1 MPSVLPADPL
11 ENGLDQ
17 WVRVSQVTLIASLA
31 GWGIAV
37 VAVVLALT
45 LRARL
50 EAVARA
56 EHELRG
62 PATVLFLVCE
72 RLGREPAGRRHADAI
87 ATQLER
93 LGAGLADLDAAH
105 RGRRAGERPEPVE
118 LNRFARSAVD
128 GWRPALDA
136 AGRDARIDWRAGPAR
151 VVADRGRLA
160 QALGN
165 LLANAAEH
173 GDGPVELRG
182 RRVNGGVRVEVRNAA
197 RQPGER
203 RPGAGDPRPGWGHDE
218 GDRGRGLGIAARAAA
233 SAGGRLDLV
242 RDGGEVVAAIELP
255 DAA

>member
-1 MPSVLPADPL
+1 MTQLWS
-11 ENGLDQ
+11 
-17 WVRVSQVTLIASLA
+17 IA

-37 VAVVLALT
+37 VAVALAVS
-45 LRARL
+45 LRVRL

-62 PATVLFLVCE
+62 PATVLFLACE
-72 RLGREPAGRRHADAI
+72 RLAREPAGRRHAEAI
-87 ATQLER
+87 VTQLER
-93 LGAGLADLDAAH
+93 LGAGLADLAAAR

-128 GWRPALDA
+128 GWRPALEA
-136 AGRDARIDWRAGPAR
+136 AGRDARIDWRAGRAR

-182 RRVNGGVRVEVRNAA
+182 RRVNGGVRVEVRNAV
-197 RQPGER
+197 RQPGDSR
-203 RPGAGDPRPGWGHDE
+203 AGTGWQDGDR
-218 GDRGRGLGIAARAAA
+218 DRGRGLGIAAHAAA
-233 SAGGRLDLV
+233 SAGGHLDMED
-242 RDGGEVVAAIELP
+242 DGGEVVAAIELP

>member
-1 MPSVLPADPL
+1 MTLLWSV
-11 ENGLDQ
+11 
-17 WVRVSQVTLIASLA
+17 A

-37 VAVVLALT
+37 VAAVLAVS

-62 PATVLFLVCE
+62 PVTVLFLACE

-93 LGAGLADLDAAH
+93 LGAGLADLGAAR
-105 RGRRAGERPEPVE
+105 RGRRAADRPEPVE

-128 GWRPALDA
+128 GWRPAFEA
-136 AGRDARIDWRAGPAR
+136 EGRDARIDWRAGRAQ

-173 GDGPVELRG
+173 GAGPVELRG
-182 RRVNGGVRVEVRNAA
+182 RRVDGGVRVEVRNAVRRPAEAGRA
-197 RQPGER
+197 RQPGQSQ
-203 RPGAGDPRPGWGHDE
+203 PGAGER
-218 GDRGRGLGIAARAAA
+218 DRGRGLGIAARAAA
-233 SAGGRLDLV
+233 SAGSHLDLE